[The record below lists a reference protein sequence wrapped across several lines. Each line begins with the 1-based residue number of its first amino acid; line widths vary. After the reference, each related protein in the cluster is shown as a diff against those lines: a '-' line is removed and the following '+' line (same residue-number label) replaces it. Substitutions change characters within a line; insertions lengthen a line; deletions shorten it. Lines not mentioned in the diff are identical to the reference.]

1 MSVERLR
8 ATILAAAKRDAAATT
23 DEAEARVAEIL
34 DGARSEG
41 RALLE
46 QAQAEARRA
55 GLLES
60 ARARAHAR
68 RRAGELVLAARQEVF
83 ERFRRDAH
91 AAALALRS
99 DEGYPA
105 LLDRLAADAAEALG
119 EDAEVERDP
128 PDGGVTAH
136 SGRRSVDL
144 TLPALADRCIAGLG
158 ARLEELWR

>member
-8 ATILAAAKRDAAATT
+8 ATILAAAEREAEATA
-23 DEAEARVAEIL
+23 DEAEARAADIL
-34 DGARSEG
+34 DRARSE
-41 RALLE
+41 RHALLE
-46 QAQAEARRA
+46 QAQAEGRRA
-55 GLLES
+55 GFLES

-68 RRAGELVLAARQEVF
+68 RRAGELVLAARQDVF

-105 LLDRLAADAAEALG
+105 LLDRLAADAGQALG
-119 EDAEVERDP
+119 EGAALERDP
-128 PDGGVTAH
+128 PGGGVTARA
-136 SGRRSVDL
+136 GRRSVDL

-158 ARLEELWR
+158 VRLEELWR